1 MANPKDDLGRSVLM
15 AHGDPIRIVPLSI
28 PEELVTF
35 RPEAIG
41 AAAPPKLTYRNGPL
55 LSSVEV
61 FTIFWGAVWQHAPQ
75 NDNLTKVN
83 SFFDFILT
91 SSLLD
96 QLAEY
101 NVPNYSITHGRR
113 VGMVTLTSPTPK
125 KSVSDSQIQHLLQ
138 QEITTNKVFPTP
150 TKNTLYFV
158 YLPPGVSVS
167 QGGSRSCQAFCG
179 YHNDLHSQIFYA
191 VMPYPSCNGCL
202 GNLAILDDH
211 NLPAA
216 QASSNWLQFNFDP
229 QHSGSTNQETLVGP
243 ANVNGLQKLFQVS
256 LTGGTADGAPA
267 YLSGVNTPTGPKDL
281 IFVTTKN
288 GYIMALEAHT
298 GTQVWAKQNG
308 PGNCKINHGSTYPGY
323 QTDPA

>member
-1 MANPKDDLGRSVLM
+1 MANPKDNLGRSVLM

-101 NVPNYSITHGRR
+101 NVPNYPITHGRR
-113 VGMVTLTSPTPK
+113 VGTVTLTSPTPK
-125 KSVSDSQIQHLLQ
+125 KSVSDSQRSSICSS
-138 QEITTNKVFPTP
+138 KR
-150 TKNTLYFV
+150 
-158 YLPPGVSVS
+158 LPPTRFFPPPLKTRFILSIYRRVLVCPKEV
-167 QGGSRSCQAFCG
+167 RA
-179 YHNDLHSQIFYA
+179 
-191 VMPYPSCNGCL
+191 
-202 GNLAILDDH
+202 LARPFVAII
-211 NLPAA
+211 
-216 QASSNWLQFNFDP
+216 
-229 QHSGSTNQETLVGP
+229 TM
-243 ANVNGLQKLFQVS
+243 
-256 LTGGTADGAPA
+256 
-267 YLSGVNTPTGPKDL
+267 YTPRY
-281 IFVTTKN
+281 F
-288 GYIMALEAHT
+288 M
-298 GTQVWAKQNG
+298 Q
-308 PGNCKINHGSTYPGY
+308 
-323 QTDPA
+323 